1 MVDEHKSAVGRTG
14 ECLPNEVE
22 KEAYREKAARLQAIL
37 DATVDGIISINE
49 HRIVQS
55 FNKAAETIFGYRADE
70 VIEKNVNMLM
80 PSPYHEEHDS
90 YVNNYLRTGNPKVIG
105 IGREVSGRR
114 KDGSTFPL
122 YLAVGEVLVGDR
134 RLFTGIVRDISEKK
148 KAEEELRKAKD
159 ELEESVRQRTAQ
171 LSASNV
177 RLERINRDL
186 QEFLF
191 AASNDLQEPL
201 RKIQILNDRIKS
213 GYCKPLD
220 EKGKQNLEKMQS
232 EAKRMQDRIQA
243 LLEYSRI
250 ATKAGPFV
258 TIDLNLAIQEVIR
271 ELAVY
276 IKRTGARVETGD
288 LPVIEA
294 DPGQIHLLLQNLVE
308 NALKF
313 RGAEAPILKING
325 RVLQESEC
333 EKTTGP
339 YSGRG
344 VRGKRLPLSSPP
356 AAAGFPDEFCR
367 ITIEDN
373 GIGFDERYLDR
384 IFMPYKRLYA
394 RSSQYEGTGMGLTIC
409 RKIAEVHG
417 GTVTA
422 TSTAGKGSTFIVILP
437 VKAIR

>member
-1 MVDEHKSAVGRTG
+1 M
-14 ECLPNEVE
+14 
-22 KEAYREKAARLQAIL
+22 
-37 DATVDGIISINE
+37 
-49 HRIVQS
+49 
-55 FNKAAETIFGYRADE
+55 
-70 VIEKNVNMLM
+70 IEKNVNMLM

-134 RLFTGIVRDISEKK
+134 RLFTGSFAIFRRK

-313 RGAEAPILKING
+313 RGLRP
-325 RVLQESEC
+325 
-333 EKTTGP
+333 
-339 YSGRG
+339 
-344 VRGKRLPLSSPP
+344 
-356 AAAGFPDEFCR
+356 
-367 ITIEDN
+367 
-373 GIGFDERYLDR
+373 
-384 IFMPYKRLYA
+384 
-394 RSSQYEGTGMGLTIC
+394 RS
-409 RKIAEVHG
+409 
-417 GTVTA
+417 
-422 TSTAGKGSTFIVILP
+422 
-437 VKAIR
+437 